1 MIIIEMVCEY
11 PGMVR
16 AWEWVRDMDGYSS
29 AFINDTA
36 RMPMLSLIPRSLE
49 SHLLR
54 HVSSAN
60 GICTEYCVK
69 HHSTSSFQ
77 TVIVS

>member
-36 RMPMLSLIPRSLE
+36 RMPMLSLIPRS
-49 SHLLR
+49 
-54 HVSSAN
+54 
-60 GICTEYCVK
+60 
-69 HHSTSSFQ
+69 
-77 TVIVS
+77 